1 MSDEKNEFDVFDDLI
16 EEEELSQKS
25 YEDELPQKSQIP
37 QIFFEKEKINQFRKN
52 LTNLEK
58 STQPHIKTTKL
69 EKNCSLETI
78 VRNDLKIDDFEL
90 DIEKPIINP
99 EKKYAFK
106 LDPFQKAAVLS
117 IENNTSVLVAAHTS
131 AGKTAVAEYVIAKC
145 LNNNQRVIYTSP
157 IKALSNQKYR
167 DLKEEFGQVGLVTGD
182 ITIDENQTCLVMT
195 TEILRNMFF
204 RSNEVAKE
212 TAWIIFDEAHYLKD
226 KDRGVIWE
234 ETIILAPKNVR
245 YCLLSATAP
254 NASELA
260 QWILK
265 VKGLDCINVIYTE
278 FRPTPLENYA
288 YMSGDKRILL
298 MKDTKGK
305 LYDKNY
311 QKLSGDTSDTKKENK
326 KGGKSQGSPKDILN
340 IVKLINLKKFSPAII
355 FAFSKKEVENLAK
368 NISKSLKMLTKKEED
383 HIESLYKTMISS
395 LSKEDQNLPQIVSLV
410 QILKSGVGL
419 HHGGM
424 LPILKEIVE
433 ILFQSGLI
441 KILIST
447 ETFSMGVNMP
457 AKCVVF
463 STLRKWDG
471 ESFRQLL
478 GSEFVQMSGRAG
490 RRNTDKKG
498 IVITML
504 DKGTDVS
511 KFWKMLKAQSTNDP
525 LISQFSI
532 SYNMLINT
540 LLMEGM
546 KPEEMVKKSF
556 KQFQHEIQSKKS
568 EDILNRWERTLNY
581 LDEQFFDKNKNK
593 FLDCLKIIE
602 ANQKLE
608 DNNQKINNILVEPT
622 VILPFLNIGRL
633 FFVEGCGWVPIINFN
648 KKKDR
653 IYGDFFILMNYSKK
667 EGVRKNIKCSCF
679 QCIRKY
685 QYETLKEPKV
695 ISLDLD
701 KIRKVSSIVVVLPTN
716 LLNLQ
721 EKIILR
727 DTVQNII
734 LELKHNIPLMKLI
747 EDLPIENHQLKTE
760 TELLLD
766 SNDKIIEEI
775 DELKRNYINDYFTD
789 ENLLKNNMFLF
800 DDLEIIE
807 NFLKEEFETS
817 KTYFE
822 TGDFSNFFL
831 PLEIQKQKISKQKE
845 YYYTQEI
852 KNINLLCKF
861 SQTIKNSLQKTEN
874 NSILVFTKKI
884 ESMKKILTRLEFIN
898 KEEVP
903 TSKGKIASLIFG
915 SDELLLTE
923 VIFSGILRNL
933 TPKQIDVIMSLFINE
948 ETMREGVPIKI
959 KSEKLSNI
967 FYEVKKI
974 LEFIVSVNIDAEME
988 NYDSDEIL
996 NKLNPSMFDVIEKWY
1011 DGSTFMDI
1019 CKKSKMYEGSI
1030 IRNIKRL
1037 YELLKQLAE
1046 CSSILGNK
1054 ELTQKIEEG
1063 SQRLY
1068 RGIVFTSS
1076 LYI

>member
-16 EEEELSQKS
+16 EEEQLSQKS
-25 YEDELPQKSQIP
+25 YEEDLPSLPTPSQT
-37 QIFFEKEKINQFRKN
+37 FFEKQNLKSFRKN
-52 LTNLEK
+52 LTKTQK
-58 STQPHIKTTKL
+58 SSQPHIKTTKL

-78 VRNDLKIDDFEL
+78 VRNDLKMEDYTL
-90 DIEKPIINP
+90 NIETKIPNP
-99 EKKYAFK
+99 EKKYPFT

-278 FRPTPLENYA
+278 FRPTPLENFA

-298 MKDTKGK
+298 IKDTKGK

-311 QKLSGDTSDTKKENK
+311 KKLSGDSTDTKKENK
-326 KGGKSQGSPKDILN
+326 KGGHSQGSPKDILN

-368 NISKSLKMLTKKEED
+368 NVAKNLKMLTKKEEE

-395 LSKEDQNLPQIVSLV
+395 LAEEDKTLPQIVSLV
-410 QILKSGVGL
+410 SILKSGVGL

-463 STLRKWDG
+463 STIRKWDG
-471 ESFRQLL
+471 ESFRQLS

-511 KFWKMLKAQSTNDP
+511 KFWKMLKSQSKDDP

-546 KPEEMVKKSF
+546 KPEEMVEKSF
-556 KQFQHEIQSKKS
+556 KQFQHEIRSKKS
-568 EDILNRWERTLNY
+568 EDIMNRWEMTLGY
-581 LDEQFFDKNKNK
+581 LDGNFFGEDRQK
-593 FLDCLKIIE
+593 FLDCLKIIDVNE
-602 ANQKLE
+602 KLE
-608 DNNQKINNILVEPT
+608 LNNRKINDILVEPT

-667 EGVRKNIKCSCF
+667 ENVRKNIKCSCF
-679 QCIRKY
+679 QCIKKY
-685 QYETLKEPKV
+685 KYETLKEPKV

-701 KIRKVSSIVVVLPTN
+701 KIRKISSIVVVLPTN

-747 EDLPIENHQLKTE
+747 EDLPIENHQLKNE
-760 TELLLD
+760 TEVLLN
-766 SNDKIIEEI
+766 SNDEIIEELHN
-775 DELKRNYINDYFTD
+775 LKKNYV
-789 ENLLKNNMFLF
+789 ENYYNEQSLQKNKMFLF
-800 DDLEIIE
+800 DDLEMIE
-807 NFLKEEFETS
+807 NFLKEKFETS
-817 KTYFE
+817 KAYFE

-831 PLEIQKQKISKQKE
+831 PEEYKNLEVLKKKE
-845 YYYTQEI
+845 YFYNQEI

-874 NSILVFTKKI
+874 NSTLVFTKKI

-903 TSKGKIASLIFG
+903 TTKGKIASIIFG

-959 KSEKLSNI
+959 KSEKLSHV
-967 FYEVKKI
+967 FYEIKKI
-974 LEFIVSVNIDAEME
+974 LEFIVSVNLDAEME
-988 NYDSDEIL
+988 NYDQDEIL

-1011 DGSTFMDI
+1011 DGSTFLDI

-1037 YELLKQLAE
+1037 YELLKQLGE
-1046 CSSILGNK
+1046 CSAILGNK
-1054 ELTQKIEEG
+1054 ELTEKIEEG
-1063 SQRLY
+1063 GQRLY